1 MASIIS
7 LMRLLFLISSAVQI
21 TAFLPPS
28 LILSQRLSTRLSN
41 SKGAD
46 DDEALARARNEA
58 RTDVRNLLTQR
69 SIQSFMYLC
78 EECRDPHS
86 GKWIE
91 DFLGT
96 KNQLQFHGTGAGY
109 MESFGGTWDAPLLEM
124 MNKPKDVVVVSAKRR
139 GRGHGGWSKDNPYL
153 EERWVEFEIDI
164 DPPSLT
170 TRILSVREQIAAEW
184 VNDLD
189 VLSQANDNIITSY
202 FSRVRKEREDNY
214 GEEDIPASSDYI
226 RESEVAFERTAVNI
240 LNNYTAFA
248 TNQASSPF
256 RKGNF
261 DLLYNLCTQAS
272 VHRLLR
278 SLAEQGQ
285 SEADKRI
292 NFAWLRD
299 FYCARVE
306 DFFDGDQPY
315 GRADDFMEEL
325 LFTSPSVVY
334 TSDRKPGLADPLGLA
349 ESIISIRNDVVHEW
363 KHIMTNVPQDHT
375 ELRKVLFDKQM
386 QSWGQKDTYADGF
399 Q

>member
-1 MASIIS
+1 
-7 LMRLLFLISSAVQI
+7 
-21 TAFLPPS
+21 
-28 LILSQRLSTRLSN
+28 
-41 SKGAD
+41 
-46 DDEALARARNEA
+46 
-58 RTDVRNLLTQR
+58 
-69 SIQSFMYLC
+69 
-78 EECRDPHS
+78 
-86 GKWIE
+86 
-91 DFLGT
+91 
-96 KNQLQFHGTGAGY
+96 LQFHGTGAGY